1 VNIVFIII
9 VVLAG
14 IVGFFIW
21 ANHQTRKQH
30 ERFTKSDVVAAL
42 ENVISSES
50 VDHDEWDLFLSWPIT
65 DPYLESLRKHCLD
78 ISFDHS
84 DEPGRDL
91 SIEGEEKVRSIL
103 KELYESA

>member
-1 VNIVFIII
+1 MNIVFIII

-42 ENVISSES
+42 ENVISSDS
-50 VDHDEWDLFLSWPIT
+50 VDHDEWDLFLSWSIR
-65 DPYLESLRKHCLD
+65 DPYLESLRMQCLE
-78 ISFDHS
+78 ISSFLS
-84 DEPGRDL
+84 DEHGRDL
-91 SIEGEEKVRSIL
+91 SLAGEEKVRSIL
-103 KELYESA
+103 RELHESV

>member
-1 VNIVFIII
+1 VNIASVII

-14 IVGFFIW
+14 VAGFFIW
-21 ANHQTRKQH
+21 ANYQTRKQH

-42 ENVISSES
+42 ESVISTES
-50 VDHDEWDLFLSWPIT
+50 VDHDAWDLFLSWPIK
-65 DPYLESLRKHCLD
+65 DPYLESLRKRCLD
-78 ISFDHS
+78 ISSDHS

-103 KELYESA
+103 KELYESV